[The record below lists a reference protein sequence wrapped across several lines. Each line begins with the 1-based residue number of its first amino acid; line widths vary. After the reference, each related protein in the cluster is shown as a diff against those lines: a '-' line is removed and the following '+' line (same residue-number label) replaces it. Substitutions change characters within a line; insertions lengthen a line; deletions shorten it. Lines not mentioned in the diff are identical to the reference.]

1 MAELKAKIGLETN
14 AFETGLARLQNK
26 VGSFA
31 KGIGGLFVGF
41 FAFDKVVSAIGN
53 AVEKADKLQDLADK
67 FGVSASQLQLLGNV
81 AELSGSSLEDVAS
94 ALNKAAINASKAGT
108 DTKLAENFKRI
119 GLSVEQLRTASP
131 QDVLLAFA
139 RAAQNGSLGADEFR
153 IAQELLGRSSTNLL
167 ATLRQGPD
175 AIEAQGRAM
184 GVWADS
190 TIKTLSNYKDVVTAL
205 SNAVT
210 VAFGKMAQAAAP
222 SLSAVARFFGQNDIA
237 DMLDEVGKK
246 PVARQQEDS
255 GGTGKPFASVT
266 QEKIIENA
274 RKRLEIETKI
284 AEKGMTQE
292 QIAQRLIAQ
301 YALLAEEKKL
311 AESFKNEAGDLQASA
326 LGVEMAQI
334 KERLSGMT
342 DRSGSFQV
350 LADSLQQVG
359 GGGRF
364 AQVGGNQTNDYL
376 RAIKDSS
383 ATSAKALQELSGAN
397 RSVTPVGVE

>member
-31 KGIGGLFVGF
+31 KGIGGLVVGA
-41 FAFDKVVSAIGN
+41 FAFDKLLSAMTN
-53 AVEKADKLQDLADK
+53 AINKGDQLQDLANK
-67 FGVSASQLQLLGNV
+67 FGISASQLQLLGNA
-81 AELSGSSLEDVAS
+81 AELSGASLESVAA
-94 ALNKAAINASKAGT
+94 ALNKAAVNAQKAGQ
-108 DTKLAENFKRI
+108 DKNLAEGFAKI
-119 GLSVEQLRTASP
+119 GLSIADLQKATP
-131 QDVLLAFA
+131 QDILMKFADAAASGAIQGQEFALAV
-139 RAAQNGSLGADEFR
+139 QLM
-153 IAQELLGRSSTNLL
+153 GRSATDLL
-167 ATLRQGPD
+167 PTLQQGSA
-175 AIEAQGRAM
+175 AISAQGEAM
-184 GVWADS
+184 GVWSDT
-190 TIKTLSNYKDVVTAL
+190 TIAALGAASDAIKVISNVFTL
-205 SNAVT
+205 
-210 VAFGKMAQAAAP
+210 AFGNIVASILPATAA
-222 SLSAVARFFGQNDIA
+222 LARFLGLTSLANVIETKPPQRRP
-237 DMLDEVGKK
+237 MSDE
-246 PVARQQEDS
+246 ARPAANAEK
-255 GGTGKPFASVT
+255 TR
-266 QEKIIENA
+266 EKINENL
-274 RKRLEIETKI
+274 RKQLEIEGKI

-292 QIAQRLIAQ
+292 QIAQRLLATYSAMAAQ
-301 YALLAEEKKL
+301 KKL
-311 AESFKNEAGDLQASA
+311 VESFRTEESDLQASA

-364 AQVGGNQTNDYL
+364 TQVGRNEQTDYL